1 MGEKILP
8 DVFVQVIPIGIPHGG
23 FSRGDTT
30 VSPFFIASYLRF
42 GDEPA
47 GVAVRSLLLVD
58 VDDRSIGLQS
68 QQFPASAI
76 VIP

>member
-8 DVFVQVIPIGIPHGG
+8 DVFVQIITRSIPHCG
-23 FSRGDTT
+23 FSRGDAT
-30 VSPFFIASYLRF
+30 VSPFFIATDLRF
-42 GDEPA
+42 GDEST

-58 VDDRSIGLQS
+58 VDDRTIGLQS
-68 QQFPASAI
+68 EQFPASAI